1 MGWTEPQYSRS
12 HVTRAGREYVD
23 PAISPEDRE
32 IARGVI
38 NNWRSSHSYPLNT
51 MQIYLRT
58 VVARFDDD
66 PTVAQRIKRLPSIR
80 HKIERYPSMKLAGMQ
95 DIGGCRAVV
104 ASVETVDQIV
114 DYYLKKSRIKHVQVR
129 HDAYVEQPPRSGYR
143 GHHLVYAY
151 DHDNHPHWKGLKI
164 EIQVRSRLQHAWA
177 TAVETAGTFT
187 HQALKSSQG
196 AADWLRFFA
205 LMSSALALR
214 EDTAPVPE
222 TPTDPTELAAQL
234 RDYAE
239 RLNVVARLQGFQ
251 QAVSVARQQLGGAR
265 IFLLELEA
273 APVELDLSRL
283 TIRGYEDAQRAADE
297 YAAIERAIEDDPTKD
312 VVMVTAES
320 VTALER
326 AYPNYFADT
335 AAFVESLR
343 AATA

>member
-23 PAISPEDRE
+23 PAAPLEDRE
-32 IARGVI
+32 IARDVI

-58 VVARFDDD
+58 VAGRFDND

-80 HKIERYPSMKLAGMQ
+80 HKIERYPKMKLAGMQ

-104 ASVETVDQIV
+104 ASVDGVEQIV
-114 DYYLKKSRIKHVQVR
+114 DYYLKKSRIKHVRVR
-129 HDAYVEQPPRSGYR
+129 HDAYIEQPPPSGYR

-151 DHDNHPHWKGLKI
+151 DHDKHPQWNGLKI
-164 EIQVRSRLQHAWA
+164 EIQVRTRLQHAWA

-214 EDTAPVPE
+214 EGTALVPG
-222 TPTDPTELAAQL
+222 TPTDSSELATEL
-234 RDYAE
+234 RDFAE
-239 RLNVVARLQGFQ
+239 KLNVVARLQGFQ
-251 QAVSVARQQLGGAR
+251 AAVTVAKKGMGGAR
-265 IFLLELEA
+265 MFLLELET
-273 APVELDLSRL
+273 APVELDLSQL
-283 TIRGYEDAQRAADE
+283 TIRGYDDAQHAADA
-297 YAAIERAIEDDPTKD
+297 YGAIERAIENDPTKD
-312 VVMVTAES
+312 VVMVTADS

-335 AAFVESLR
+335 KSFVESLR
-343 AATA
+343 EATA